1 MKAYKNFKEEMHK
14 IELLYAGS
22 VNSYWQNKLRN
33 SERIESGFIKEDDPI
48 YYEQGKSFRV
58 TISTNKQEFDQLMKV
73 ELPQV
78 LRETIFIR
86 LISILE
92 NFFMELIK
100 ELFATRKDL
109 FQTNERIEYSQGELL
124 SFESLSSLHTNIINS
139 ECRRIQNQGI
149 KKVSEYFK
157 KKFKIDFNS
166 SEVKLDKIVEM
177 HDRRNILVHRIGKTD
192 EVYRKKYNFEGYKLT
207 VEKIYIIES
216 FESISRFAEYIH
228 IACEKL
234 LKTDKSINSKDPRFS
249 VEIILRTLTTKYIPV
264 LDKNFSFLCNE
275 EILYL
280 KDVMHRYHYDNSEKT
295 HTIKM
300 SGSPSQM
307 KCLIDEFT
315 KCEEKNQ
322 IKIIKC
328 NTKEGIKRIK
338 YKNYKFSYS
347 MLKKIDELFPKGELP
362 PDIDQLIAKKC
373 GIRVIQAKQAI
384 KRIIKQRSEQE
395 N

>member
-1 MKAYKNFKEEMHK
+1 MKAYENFKEEMHK

-33 SERIESGFIKEDDPI
+33 SERIEAGFIKENDPI
-48 YYEQGKSFRV
+48 YYEQGNNFRV
-58 TISTNKQEFDQLMKV
+58 TISSNKQEFDQLMKI

-92 NFFMELIK
+92 NFFMDLIK

-109 FQTNERIEYSQGELL
+109 FQTNERIEYSQGEIL
-124 SFESLSSLHTNIINS
+124 SFDSLSSLHTNIINS

-149 KKVSEYFK
+149 QKVSEYFK
-157 KKFKIDFNS
+157 KKFKIDFNL
-166 SEVKLDKIVEM
+166 SEVKLKKIVEM

-192 EVYRKKYNFEGYKLT
+192 DIYRKKYKFEGYKLT
-207 VEKIYIIES
+207 VEKKYIVES
-216 FESISRFAEYIH
+216 FESINLFAEYIYG
-228 IACEKL
+228 ACEKL
-234 LKTDKSINSKDPRFS
+234 LKTDKNISSKDPRFS
-249 VEIILRTLTTKYIPV
+249 VEIVLRTLTTEYVPV
-264 LDKNFSFLCNE
+264 LDRSFSFLCNE

-280 KDVMHRYHYDNSEKT
+280 KDVIYRYHYDNSEKI

-315 KCEEKNQ
+315 KP
-322 IKIIKC
+322 I
-328 NTKEGIKRIK
+328 T
-338 YKNYKFSYS
+338 
-347 MLKKIDELFPKGELP
+347 
-362 PDIDQLIAKKC
+362 
-373 GIRVIQAKQAI
+373 
-384 KRIIKQRSEQE
+384 
-395 N
+395 